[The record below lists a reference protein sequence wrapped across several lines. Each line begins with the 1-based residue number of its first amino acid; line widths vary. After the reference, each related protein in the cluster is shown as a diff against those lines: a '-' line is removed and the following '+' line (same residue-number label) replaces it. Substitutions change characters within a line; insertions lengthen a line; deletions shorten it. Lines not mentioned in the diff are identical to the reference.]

1 MSAELKFINLDD
13 FINRLLEV
21 GREYP
26 DLSQK
31 YLRRIGNNLKRKAI
45 AASPVGKAANLVW
58 NWKAAKFRTNRK
70 KLKQSWTG
78 KIVGSTVLDSEYQLR
93 TRAPHFHLVERGH
106 ALVINGR
113 YLKFVQ
119 GKYFFRRV
127 VQTFEHSGEIRQE
140 LEKFMNEVKAKIEK

>member
-1 MSAELKFINLDD
+1 MSAELKFVNLDD

-31 YLRRIGNNLKRKAI
+31 YLRRIGNTLKRKAI
-45 AASPVGKAANLVW
+45 AASPIGKAPNTVF
-58 NWKAAKFRTNRK
+58 NWKTRRQKTNRK

-78 KIVGSTVLDSEYQLR
+78 KIVGSTALDSEYQLR

-106 ALVINGR
+106 VLIFKG
-113 YLKFVQ
+113 KIKGFVQ
-119 GKYFFRRV
+119 GKYFFKRV
-127 VQTFEHSGEIRQE
+127 VQTFEHSGEVRQE